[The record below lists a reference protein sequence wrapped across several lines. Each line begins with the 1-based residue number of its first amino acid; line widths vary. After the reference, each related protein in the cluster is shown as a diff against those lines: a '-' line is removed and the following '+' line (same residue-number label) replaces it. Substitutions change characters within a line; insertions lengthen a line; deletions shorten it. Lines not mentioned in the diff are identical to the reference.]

1 MDVLKARL
9 SFDAVAYDYD
19 DEYLTIDTD
28 THTININNV
37 SRLFGVQYD
46 GNSKLI
52 KFKIRNKLSD
62 IQKMQDSIVY
72 INWIDSKGVKGQSI
86 AINKTINNDTCE
98 FAWKVPFDA
107 LKNSGVLH
115 FAMSAVVTK
124 NSSSVIDQ
132 RWSTQIASVITP
144 DGIYIKSYTP
154 SSEEEDRIAQIY
166 NELSNMINKQ
176 NDNLQSQVNSL
187 KEDLAEY
194 TYNII
199 LKNLPYYTIDP
210 DGKVITSTNTD
221 LHIARVERNKNYTIT
236 TDEDTVVLGWYSKYP
251 EPNDVAHNG
260 RILSDNKTVTSP
272 IDGYI
277 AFRSLEG
284 YKEPQIIEGS
294 EEKPYIYPVTAK
306 DLKAR
311 NSIDIQKQE
320 ILEIKNKVISYNS
333 IEYEG
338 LKESDTFSLFTQN
351 NKYYTICKIN
361 KGIYLDKID
370 LLSLDNSD
378 VRLLLAYEDNG
389 NLKTE
394 LYEDIG
400 KGSGTVK
407 TFNINHLLEHDCY
420 IGFNSFGLAVSSTRT
435 EIPYII
441 DTNESGNIISYE
453 YGTKPL
459 DYVAKIY
466 THNESDLDGIK
477 DKIANIDSRSNIK
490 FLASDIACFENVG
503 FCGDSYMAGMM
514 VVSEDPT
521 TQTAENRNICWG
533 KILEKTHG
541 INAFIY
547 ARGAVTTNDYITV
560 SECLPKLLSETPKNL
575 YVISLGHNDAYQQTP
590 VENFKASYRTIL
602 DSIKS
607 HAPKA
612 KIILCRQSNG
622 YGDLNNGAE
631 LNNAISEIGIEYG
644 LPVLNPENDPYLSS
658 EYYVQTQIHRHPT
671 LVGYSALAGAFNR
684 LFCQATIDYFEYF
697 KDYTGL

>member
-1 MDVLKARL
+1 MDGLKARL

-52 KFKIRNKLSD
+52 KFRIRNKLSD

-72 INWIDSKGVKGQSI
+72 INWIDSRGVKGQSI

-176 NDNLQSQVNSL
+176 NDNLQSQVNLL

-199 LKNLPYYTIDP
+199 LRNLPYYTIDP

-420 IGFNSFGLAVSSTRT
+420 IGFNSFGFAVSSTRT
-435 EIPYII
+435 EIQYII

>member
-1 MDVLKARL
+1 
-9 SFDAVAYDYD
+9 
-19 DEYLTIDTD
+19 
-28 THTININNV
+28 
-37 SRLFGVQYD
+37 
-46 GNSKLI
+46 
-52 KFKIRNKLSD
+52 
-62 IQKMQDSIVY
+62 
-72 INWIDSKGVKGQSI
+72 
-86 AINKTINNDTCE
+86 
-98 FAWKVPFDA
+98 
-107 LKNSGVLH
+107 
-115 FAMSAVVTK
+115 MSAVVTK

-420 IGFNSFGLAVSSTRT
+420 IGFNSFGFAVSSTRT